1 MNFHNRFNLY
11 HGLATRL
18 CVALAAVSAVVGIA
32 STSLAQIIGPM
43 DSANFGVGAGG
54 TAVGTG
60 FKYEM
65 DVMPST
71 QDLNGNAVN
80 DYGYFDFEG
89 DITTSDG
96 KAHIVNPVLTPPQ
109 ANSYVSG
116 GDETD
121 GIWWDLFQSAQ
132 YTVEFRA
139 KVTQFTPGLLYD
151 GFPVTAAMTVM
162 ANQSNGTSSR
172 RGGGQVW
179 LGDTFVDWGYQQTGN
194 HLLSGID
201 NTNDFHTY
209 RFVKKVPSNTATNSG
224 TPFEVWRDGVS
235 LGSVIRATSNNT
247 NFHYFG
253 GATSGVAGEAEIDY
267 LRIQVGAYAPAIVTW
282 NGSSDTDWAVGGNW
296 DGGLTP
302 TNNVAILGTDQTQSP
317 TANQPAL
324 SGTDLVGGVN
334 FNSGRGGWSIGGA
347 GTLTLGSG
355 GIDTTNAAHDGTN
368 PITTYV
374 TDTVSLASI
383 VLADDSTWTMG
394 GDASYRKMSVSS
406 IISGSRNLTVTG
418 GSDPSNAGIL
428 ELTGVNT
435 YTGTTTVNSGT
446 LLVNGSLATGSAVA
460 VNGGVLGGT
469 GTIGGPVTVA
479 SGGTLSPG
487 ASIESLDVGSLA
499 MSGGKLT
506 FELAAP
512 GSPGVTSDLLNVVD
526 TNGLSITSGTVDLI
540 DFGGLASG
548 TYTLVEYAGTALGD
562 ATVDLLTIGLQPAG
576 FTYDLVDN
584 ATNLSIDLVVTPAG
598 VSGDHNGDGKVDAA
612 DYVVWRKD
620 PTMHDNDQG
629 YLDWRANFGTGSGAG
644 SSSSLG
650 TDRTSV
656 PEPASPTLVATSL
669 ALLFGWRRHARST
682 ARVVTI

>member
-1 MNFHNRFNLY
+1 
-11 HGLATRL
+11 
-18 CVALAAVSAVVGIA
+18 
-32 STSLAQIIGPM
+32 
-43 DSANFGVGAGG
+43 
-54 TAVGTG
+54 
-60 FKYEM
+60 
-65 DVMPST
+65 
-71 QDLNGNAVN
+71 
-80 DYGYFDFEG
+80 
-89 DITTSDG
+89 
-96 KAHIVNPVLTPPQ
+96 
-109 ANSYVSG
+109 
-116 GDETD
+116 
-121 GIWWDLFQSAQ
+121 
-132 YTVEFRA
+132 
-139 KVTQFTPGLLYD
+139 
-151 GFPVTAAMTVM
+151 MTVM
-162 ANQSNGTSSR
+162 ANQSNGTSNR

-179 LGDTFVDWGYQQTGN
+179 LGDTFVDWGYQPGFG

-201 NTNDFHTY
+201 NTTDFHTY
-209 RFVKKVPSNTATNSG
+209 RFVKKNITTTNSAA
-224 TPFEVWRDGVS
+224 FEVWRDGVS
-235 LGSVIRATSNNT
+235 LGSMARATSNNT

-253 GATSGVAGEAEIDY
+253 GATSGVAGEAQIDY
-267 LRIQVGAYAPAIVTW
+267 LRIHAGAYAPDIVTW
-282 NGSSDTDWAVGGNW
+282 NGSTDTNWAVGGNW
-296 DGGLTP
+296 DGGVGP
-302 TNNVAILGTDQTQSP
+302 TNNVAILGTDQTQAP
-317 TANQPAL
+317 PANQPVL

-334 FNSGRGGWSIGGA
+334 INSGRGGWSIGGA

-355 GIDTTNAAHDGTN
+355 GIDATNAAHDGTN

-374 TDTVSLASI
+374 TDTVSIASI

-394 GDASYRKMSVSS
+394 GDASYRKVSVSS
-406 IISGSRNLTVTG
+406 TISGSRNLTVSG
-418 GSDPSNAGIL
+418 GSDPSNSGIL
-428 ELTGVNT
+428 ELTGANT
-435 YTGTTTVNSGT
+435 YTGATTVNSGT
-446 LLVNGSLATGSAVA
+446 LLVNGSLATGSAVT

-469 GTIGGPVTVA
+469 GTIGGLVTVA
-479 SGGTLSPG
+479 SGATLSPG
-487 ASIESLDVGSLA
+487 TSIESLDVGSLA

-644 SSSSLG
+644 SSLDAG
-650 TDRTSV
+650 SV
-656 PEPASPTLVATSL
+656 PEPSSIVLVAV
-669 ALLFGWRRHARST
+669 AVAIGAAR
-682 ARVVTI
+682 AGRKRGGRIAE